1 MLVKAALGE
10 KAAGED
16 RQNRNAD
23 HAERQKQALQSPGH
37 QTGDG
42 QKDQERQN
50 SSCASAAEG
59 PFAPVEA
66 SVEMLDQRPDPGDG
80 MPDPRVK
87 AIRRAD
93 GRLRRESEEQD
104 QRAVGEGHGTI
115 DGEIG

>member
-1 MLVKAALGE
+1 MAARDTPASSRLCGLRPDDHRHGLASALDPALPQALRHGRHMLVKAALGE

-37 QTGDG
+37 QTRDG
-42 QKDQERQN
+42 QKDQERQD

-66 SVEMLDQRPDPGDG
+66 SVETLDQPTRS
-80 MPDPRVK
+80 R
-87 AIRRAD
+87 
-93 GRLRRESEEQD
+93 
-104 QRAVGEGHGTI
+104 
-115 DGEIG
+115 